1 MEKIFCKCGYVGN
14 QMIQYETETP
24 SRQLMEWRNGNYADH
39 VQWVITGKKTLNWA
53 CPKCGNVFVQQRGG
67 LSYDQHELK
76 DMIVRLWNSTWRNKQ
91 YLRDLEKTKQSL
103 KEANKI
109 VGDRHDKELER
120 FQVPTAN

>member
-24 SRQLMEWRNGNYADH
+24 SRQLMEWKDGNYADH
-39 VQWVITGKKTLNWA
+39 VQWVITGNKTLNWA
-53 CPKCGNVFVQQRGG
+53 CTKCCNVFVQQRGG

-76 DMIVRLWNSTWRNKQ
+76 DMIVRLWDSTWRNKK
-91 YLRDLEKTKQSL
+91 YLHDLEKTKQSL

-109 VGDRHDKELER
+109 VGDRHDKEIER
-120 FQVPTAN
+120 FQVPTTN